1 MTNVEVVAHERKI
14 KASTRRALAAALHD
28 AGLDAPWTMVRK
40 AKKATKA
47 AGAAVERGADV
58 VIVAGGDGTVRAASQ
73 ALVGTT
79 TALAV
84 VPAGTANLFAHA
96 FSLPTDPAAVVDLVV
111 GGQRRLIDSAVCN
124 DMTFNVM
131 AGAGFDAGMIA
142 DADAHKGRLGMFAY
156 VRSGL
161 RHARSRRPFAAVVT
175 VDGAPFFQGEL
186 TCVLVGNIGTL
197 KGGLTALPA
206 ADPTDG
212 RLDVAVVTAT
222 GLKEWLSVLVSA
234 ARRRQTESDHARLGQ
249 GVEISV
255 DLDEPHRFEL
265 DGGAKGRTTRL
276 EFTVRP
282 ASLTVCAPAPPGA

>member
-1 MTNVEVVAHERKI
+1 MPHVEVVAHEEKL
-14 KASTRRALAAALHD
+14 KASSRRALERALTE

-47 AGAAVERGADV
+47 VQAAVDRGADV

-73 ALVGTT
+73 ALVGTA

-84 VPAGTANLFAHA
+84 FPAGTANLFATA
-96 FSLPTDPAAVVDLVV
+96 FALPTQPAGVVELVV
-111 GGQRRLIDSAVCN
+111 AGHRRLIDSAVCN
-124 DMTFNVM
+124 EMTFNVM

-142 DADAHKGRLGMFAY
+142 DADAHKGRFGMLAY

-175 VDGAPFFQGEL
+175 VDGALFFEGEL

-197 KGGLTALPA
+197 KRGLTALPA

-222 GLKEWLSVLVSA
+222 GLREWFSVLVSA
-234 ARRRQTESDHARLGQ
+234 VRRRQTESGHAHLGQ

-255 DLDEPHRFEL
+255 DLDERHRFEL
-265 DGGAKGRTTRL
+265 DGGAKGRTSRL
-276 EFTVRP
+276 EFGIRP
-282 ASLTVCAPAPPGA
+282 SSLTICAPAPPP